1 MAKWNRMVAFLNFG
15 LLLVLLLLILMVF
28 VSMYY
33 YQLVSYY
40 RNHPDPE
47 EQSRPGGFLTPL
59 A

>member
-1 MAKWNRMVAFLNFG
+1 MAKWNRTVAFLNFG
-15 LLLVLLLLILMVF
+15 LLVVLLVLILAVF

-33 YQLVSYY
+33 YRLVSYY
-40 RNHPDPE
+40 RDRPDLE